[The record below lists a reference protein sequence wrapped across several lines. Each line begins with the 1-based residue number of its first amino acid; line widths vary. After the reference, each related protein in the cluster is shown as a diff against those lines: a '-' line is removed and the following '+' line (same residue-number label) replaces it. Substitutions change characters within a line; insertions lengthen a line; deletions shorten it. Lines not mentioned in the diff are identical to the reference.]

1 MLSLLRFLV
10 VPLFVLIGL
19 GCYKSHELSLDA
31 ETRLDAGPIP
41 VLDAGADSGRTLDAG
56 RDAGGCVS
64 ELPDGSVTG
73 RLDGGVGTTC
83 GAIYRECP
91 PDPDPTL
98 DRDGDGFSNA
108 TDCNDCEPG
117 INPGAFDVPG
127 NGFDEDCDG
136 EDGLPP
142 CPSPSVSEG
151 PSVDDALSALELCVR
166 ADADRWGIVEARV
179 TRADG
184 LGDPAT
190 PDQTAIVPRFGE
202 NRTITGRSM
211 LSIATGGAR
220 EPSRLGGERCV
231 SFDETHTFPPG
242 FPVESPF
249 CPGIVSGPPNDSVAL
264 EVTLR
269 VPTNAVGLTF
279 ASSFFTQEYPTFV
292 CSPFNDFYSVLLQRD
307 GTWENIAFDSIGN
320 PLSVNNGLLQACI
333 PGTHGGRD
341 FECELGIGPLVGT
354 GFDVDDCSRL
364 SGGREG
370 SGAGTGWLRTYS
382 PVRGGETITLRFAV
396 WDSGDGF
403 FDSLV
408 LLDAF
413 EWVLRPPVA
422 PDCPRCV
429 E

>member
-1 MLSLLRFLV
+1 MNRFVRPLV
-10 VPLFVLIGL
+10 VFLLGSSAL
-19 GCYKSHELSLDA
+19 GCYESHELSPDA
-31 ETRLDAGPIP
+31 TTRLDGGAP
-41 VLDAGADSGRTLDAG
+41 LDAGSDAGRDLDAG
-56 RDAGGCVS
+56 RDAGEPGCVT

-73 RLDGGVGTTC
+73 QLDGGVGTAC
-83 GAIYRECP
+83 GAIYQECP
-91 PDPDPTL
+91 VDPDPRV
-98 DRDGDGFSNA
+98 DRDGDGFPNA

-117 INPGAFDVPG
+117 INPGAFDLPG

-136 EDGLPP
+136 EDGLPA
-142 CPSPSVSEG
+142 CPSPEVVEG
-151 PSVDDALSALELCVR
+151 PAVDDALAALDLCVR
-166 ADADRWGIVEARV
+166 AEGDRWGIVEARV

-184 LGDPAT
+184 LGDPAN

-202 NRTITGRSM
+202 NRTIAGRTM

-231 SFDETHTFPPG
+231 SFDQQHTFPPG

-249 CPGIVSGPPNDSVAL
+249 CPGVVSGPPNDSVAL

-292 CSPFNDFYSVLLQRD
+292 CSPFNDFYAVLLERD
-307 GTWENIAFDSIGN
+307 GAWENIAFDSVGN
-320 PLSVNNGLLQACI
+320 PISVNNGLLQACI
-333 PGTHGGRD
+333 PGNHGGREFTCD
-341 FECELGIGPLVGT
+341 LRLGPLVGT

-382 PVRGGETITLRFAV
+382 PVRGGETITLRFAI
-396 WDSGDGF
+396 WDSGDGY

-413 EWVLRPPVA
+413 EWVVRPPVA

-429 E
+429 D